1 VFGIQNYTSFIMA
14 VVVFQVIPG
23 AGTLTI
29 LNATARNGVGAGLA
43 AVMGT
48 IAGDVV
54 FMVAAVAGIAAVM
67 HTYPLLFRAVQWF
80 GAAYLCWLGIRLLCA
95 RITSDSSE
103 PQSRKTPWIYF
114 RQAFAVSLTNPK
126 VILFF
131 VAFFPL
137 FLGAHAPVSALLV
150 MMLHVTAISLLY
162 QSSLVVVGN
171 AAAIRLKSMPSARLI
186 ATRIAG
192 FALVGLGLKLAASN
206 R

>member
-1 VFGIQNYTSFIMA
+1 MFDIQNYTSFIIA

-29 LNATARNGVGAGLA
+29 LNATAKNGAGTGLA

-48 IAGDVV
+48 IAGDFV

-67 HTYPLLFRAVQWF
+67 HTYPLLFRAAQWF
-80 GAAYLCWLGIRLLCA
+80 GAAYLCWLGIKLLRA
-95 RITSDSSE
+95 HVASDSSE
-103 PQSRKTPWIYF
+103 QQQRRSPWIYF

-137 FLGAHAPVSALLV
+137 FLRVNAPTSTLLV
-150 MMLHVTAISLLY
+150 MMFHVTTISLLY
-162 QSSLVVVGN
+162 QSSLVFVGN
-171 AAAIRLKSMPSARLI
+171 AVARRLKSMPSARLV

-192 FALVGLGLKLAASN
+192 FALIGFGLKLAANN

>member
-1 VFGIQNYTSFIMA
+1 VFDIQNYLSFIIA

-43 AVMGT
+43 AVTGT

-54 FMVAAVAGIAAVM
+54 FMVAAAAGIAAIM
-67 HTYPLLFRAVQWF
+67 HSHPLLFGAVQWF
-80 GAAYLCWLGIRLLCA
+80 GAAYLCWLGIKLLRA
-95 RITSDSSE
+95 RVASDSCA
-103 PQSRKTPWIYF
+103 QRQRKSPWIYF

-137 FLGAHAPVSALLV
+137 FLRVDAPTSTLVV
-150 MMLHVTAISLLY
+150 MMFHVTAISFLY
-162 QSSLVVVGN
+162 QASLVFVGN
-171 AAAIRLKSMPSARLI
+171 AVARRLKAMPSARLI

-192 FALVGLGLKLAASN
+192 FALIGLGLKLAANN

>member
-1 VFGIQNYTSFIMA
+1 VFDIQNYTSFVIA
-14 VVVFQVIPG
+14 VVLFQAVPG

-29 LNATARNGVGAGLA
+29 LNATARSGVETGLA

-48 IAGDVV
+48 LAGDLV
-54 FMVAAVAGIAAVM
+54 FMVAAVTGIAAVM
-67 HTYPLLFRAVQWF
+67 HSYPLLFRAVQWF
-80 GAAYLCWLGIRLLCA
+80 GAAYLCWLGLKLVCT
-95 RITSDSSE
+95 RITADSSE
-103 PQSRKTPWIYF
+103 LQPTPPWTYF

-137 FLGAHAPVSALLV
+137 FLRADAPTSTLLV

-162 QSSLVVVGN
+162 QSGLVFVGN
-171 AAAIRLKSMPSARLI
+171 AVARRLKSMPSARLI

-192 FALVGLGLKLAASN
+192 FALVGLGLKLVANN